1 MIITEIRIRGFGAL
15 HERAYRLHPQLNVLY
30 GPNEAGK
37 STLLGFIRA
46 VLFGFPTRAQ
56 SAERYEPEA
65 GGPHGGSLMLEDELG
80 RSILVERYA
89 ESGGPGRSPA
99 AGSVKVTLFDGTT
112 GGEELLR
119 DLLGGL
125 SAELFR
131 SLFAFGL
138 GELQEL
144 RTLQSDEIGGYLY
157 GAGFG
162 VSGSTVVEGERKLS
176 ARADTVYKPRGRNQ
190 ELNRSIRA
198 YEELR
203 AGRLRTR
210 DEIARYEE
218 ALEEMRGLEHRLE
231 STERE
236 RREVMVQLDWV
247 SRCVNAYEPWLK
259 LRQTAEE
266 LDRLPEIPDFP
277 VQAVERY
284 ETLRQELDALE
295 DVQRTERERIRE
307 FSRRMQNL
315 QADPDLLEGATELSS
330 LQEGA
335 AEYRTGLRAV
345 IELETERNHHSSELE
360 ALLRELDE
368 DWTEADLKNFPVSV
382 GMKEEIRAS
391 KEAFGKWD
399 GERRLLDAERSRL
412 FNRREDLG
420 RELADKQ
427 LEWSEWLRLSGLRE
441 ENPGARTA
449 EEAALL
455 RRLAADYAQWKLLQG
470 EAEQRFRMR
479 EEEKRREDELRR
491 LSEERSSESA
501 ALYRRIASAAAAMT
515 VLLPAAMVL
524 LGQYAAAAVIF
535 ALLAATTIWLL
546 RGPKKPKG
554 RGAERSEGTAEDAHA
569 SRRTRSGANKLHSD
583 AEVSRLSRS
592 TRYMDE
598 AASGEAAEIHT
609 AALQTRLQEALGL
622 LLGSRT
628 RGSAAGEEAAAG
640 YSRMGASM
648 SADEH
653 NRQGSAAATAASG
666 AREAALP
673 SWPDTRHWLQTEL
686 ESWQT
691 GTDLWA
697 QHRAEMERRRAR
709 LEDLKQELQAAQ
721 RQETLLEERSRELEE
736 HASGDQERWS
746 RWLLERKLRPHL
758 SPEAALDSLQLISRG
773 HALQQRMTAHSAKL
787 AALKQSAEAFEE
799 RARRLLG
806 EAGAADPLLGLK
818 RRAEQMAEQRELLA
832 ERERLAAQAAEA
844 ARLETAAGEQA
855 QRVRG
860 RLQSLLRE
868 AHADGEEAL
877 RREAVRQARRAE
889 LSAEAKLLAGAV
901 DAHAKAASRA
911 QLSEALSAADRDK
924 LTASEAEL
932 SARAA
937 ALEAESNALRDRRG
951 RLAGELEKL
960 EDGGEQAA
968 HLQRCEE
975 QLAEVRELGGR
986 YAVLA
991 LASLLVKRT
1000 RERCESERQPGV
1012 LQRASASFAEM
1023 TGGRF
1028 IRVTA
1033 PLGQQKL
1040 YAVRADGRQVD
1051 TGKLSRGTAEQ
1062 LYLAMRFALV
1072 GEFAGK
1078 VVLPLVFD
1086 DIFVNFDRQR
1096 MEGALR
1102 LLEGMSAGRQI
1113 LLFTCHE
1120 HVSEA
1125 AVSTSPAAHLIK
1137 L

>member
-15 HERAYRLHPQLNVLY
+15 HERVYRLHPQVNVLY

-56 SAERYEPEA
+56 AAERYEPEG
-65 GGPHGGSLMLEDELG
+65 GGPHGGSLVLEDEMG

-99 AGSVKVTLFDGTT
+99 AGSVKVTLFDGTS

-119 DLLGGL
+119 GLLGGL
-125 SAELFR
+125 SVELFR

-162 VSGSTVVEGERKLS
+162 VSGSTVVEAERKLS

-218 ALEEMRGLEHRLE
+218 ALEEMRGLENRLE

-236 RREVMVQLDWV
+236 RREVLVQLDWM
-247 SRCVNAYEPWLK
+247 SRCLHAYEPWQK
-259 LRQTAEE
+259 LRLAVEE
-266 LDRLPEIPDFP
+266 MDGLPEIPDFP
-277 VQAVERY
+277 VEAVTRY

-295 DVQRTERERIRE
+295 DGQRTQQERMRE
-307 FSRRMQNL
+307 FSRRMQSL
-315 QADPDLLEGATELSS
+315 QAVPELLEGAAELSS

-335 AEYRTGLRAV
+335 AEYRAGLRAV
-345 IELETERNHHSSELE
+345 IELETERNHHRSELE

-368 DWTEADLKNFPVSV
+368 DWTEADLRNFPVSV

-455 RRLAADYAQWKLLQG
+455 RRMAADYAQWKLLQG
-470 EAEQRFRMR
+470 EAEQRFRIR
-479 EEEKRREDELRR
+479 EEENRREEELRR
-491 LSEERSSESA
+491 LSAERSSESA
-501 ALYRRIASAAAAMT
+501 SLQRRFTSAAAAMT

-535 ALLAATTIWLL
+535 ALLAAATIWLL
-546 RGPKKPKG
+546 RGRKKPQE
-554 RGAERSEGTAEDAHA
+554 RGAERSDGTAEAAHA
-569 SRRTRSGANKLHSD
+569 SRRPRRGVNKLRSD
-583 AEVSRLSRS
+583 AELSRLSSS
-592 TRYMDE
+592 TRYTDE
-598 AASGEAAEIHT
+598 AASAADEAAQIHI
-609 AALQTRLQEALGL
+609 AALQSRLQEALGL
-622 LLGSRT
+622 LLGSRS
-628 RGSAAGEEAAAG
+628 RGSAAGQEAAAG
-640 YSRMGASM
+640 YSRMEAAG
-648 SADEH
+648 SADGH
-653 NRQGSAAATAASG
+653 NQPAAATSVPA

-673 SWPDTRHWLQTEL
+673 SWTDTRRWLQTEL

-697 QHRAEMERRRAR
+697 QNRAEMERRRAK

-721 RQETLLEERSRELEE
+721 RQETLLAERSRELEE
-736 HASGDQERWS
+736 RASADQERWS

-758 SPEAALDSLQLISRG
+758 SPEAAFDSLQLISRG
-773 HALQQRMTAHSAKL
+773 HDLQQRITAHSAKL
-787 AALKQSAEAFEE
+787 AALKQAAAAFEE

-818 RRAEQMAEQRELLA
+818 RRAEQMAEQRELIA

-844 ARLETAAGEQA
+844 ARLETAAAEQA

-877 RREAVRQARRAE
+877 RREAVRQTRRAE
-889 LSAEAKLLAGAV
+889 LAAEAKLLAGAV
-901 DAHAKAASRA
+901 DAHAGAASRA
-911 QLSEALSAADRDK
+911 QLSEALSAADRDS
-924 LTASEAEL
+924 LAASEAEL

-937 ALEAESNALRDRRG
+937 ALEAEGNTLRDRRG

-960 EDGGEQAA
+960 EGGGEQAF

-1120 HVSEA
+1120 HVCES
-1125 AVSTSPAAHLIK
+1125 AVSTSPAAHVIQL
-1137 L
+1137 